1 MATDALSYTG
11 INRAYSDFAGS
22 RACEELI
29 NLRPATE
36 GVVPVKEALVRMSN
50 VPYHRVFIH
59 YTTSGPK
66 YVAIGRNNADVY
78 AKHLVYDEENETWT
92 EAKTLFSIS
101 APNPIAAKDLLE
113 RTYYASA
120 GNVLLFSL
128 CDPENS
134 VFENRAFT
142 WKWSD
147 RAFLVDG
154 QYVGGETY
162 VPTVADAPDV
172 SFDVKD
178 DNLEAGAT
186 SDIRGV
192 WRSIA
197 HISYD
202 SSVGEC
208 TDAVASGIN
217 AAQEENPDLC
227 FGTFIIA
234 VAFKT
239 TDGNTFWSGQWRVY
253 DPVPTVRSAPDTP
266 YIDESTRTSSI
277 YDAFFEK
284 YGGFGYEAGGTN
296 GDFLNHIYVYG
307 TKVRLEFD
315 QLAQGSWDP
324 DESIIQSL
332 EVYCSKPQCYLDAR
346 SVEPGVGLIRIPGA
360 GNLSDYLLCL
370 PQTRYADMDLGGQLL
385 YRQASIPMASLA
397 EADQTVELS
406 FGGNVQM
413 TEDTLEADAGAL
425 KRYGRL
431 LSYNARF
438 HYFDSVAKMRIG
450 MPSFQVSDVVTTA
463 DVDVFVRYSDPDQTE
478 FVYAG
483 TIEDAGIKT
492 GMTEPRGADVVIA
505 PSLNIKEVVTYFQ
518 LAGVYMVRR
527 YRMSP
532 STSYNF
538 TICTDGCS
546 EDEPSATPNAELE
559 AVKAGSSTIISNGE
573 PDAINVTEQ
582 YNPFVFLVQHSY
594 KAPGNV
600 IDVQPQMAGITD
612 ASYGRDPLSVFTERG
627 VYALTQGSA
636 DVLYGAFLPVSNSVV
651 SRSGGGA
658 LPTEMGIFF
667 LADGALW
674 LLAGRRSTLV
684 SDALHMGPHPYIR
697 TCPGYQKISGGG
709 SATPEYDVSNLVS
722 SSSFE
727 VYVRSGGRL
736 GFNRFRME
744 LLISNRSYPYTYV
757 LSLKYRQWF
766 KIGKCVW
773 QDDISGNLLSTPGT
787 NGTISV
793 LDLSTETD
801 GDVLVHMQTRPFSMG
816 YRYIHMHRI
825 VAMVRASLSRTAG
838 EKLVAGLYG
847 SDDLQEWKLLAYA
860 KRPGS
865 ASRDPLKVSQ
875 LRTTSASRSW
885 RYYTVCVGG
894 VVPTDTD
901 LGPVVVDYEPVI
913 RRIG

>member
-50 VPYHRVFIH
+50 VPYYRVFIH

-66 YVAIGRNNADVY
+66 YIAIGRNNADVY
-78 AKHLVYDEENETWT
+78 AKLLEYDEENETWT
-92 EAKTLFSIS
+92 VAETLFSIS
-101 APNPIAAKDLLE
+101 APDPIAAKDLLE
-113 RTYYASA
+113 RTYYAAA

-128 CDPENS
+128 CDPDNS

-142 WKWSD
+142 WKQN
-147 RAFLVDG
+147 G
-154 QYVGGETY
+154 QGAMAY
-162 VPTVADAPDV
+162 VPTEADAP
-172 SFDVKD
+172 S
-178 DNLEAGAT
+178 
-186 SDIRGV
+186 
-192 WRSIA
+192 
-197 HISYD
+197 ISYAVTAEPETVQADVLRAQSNASPAEVQEAVD
-202 SSVGEC
+202 SALNEIQERNPSLCVGP
-208 TDAVASGIN
+208 V
-217 AAQEENPDLC
+217 L
-227 FGTFIIA
+227 IA
-234 VAFKT
+234 TAYKT
-239 TDGNTFWSGQWRVY
+239 ADGSTFWTRSFRLY
-253 DPVPTVRSAPDTP
+253 DPVPDVGTSYPPYVDAETTWTGPSSDPERDWDAYFDKYGHAYETVAEGSDGDNPAVKVTGTKVTLTFPKINDGPTTPQWNKDTSIIRSIEVYASKPVPYLDT
-266 YIDESTRTSSI
+266 SAA
-277 YDAFFEK
+277 YDAFFK
-284 YGGFGYEAGGTN
+284 SFGF
-296 GDFLNHIYVYG
+296 V
-307 TKVRLEFD
+307 
-315 QLAQGSWDP
+315 W
-324 DESIIQSL
+324 
-332 EVYCSKPQCYLDAR
+332 
-346 SVEPGVGLIRIPGA
+346 
-360 GNLSDYLLCL
+360 CL
-370 PQTRYADMDLGGQLL
+370 PQRKYSEMDLGGQLL
-385 YRQASIPMASLA
+385 YLQASIPLESLEKGA
-397 EADQTVELS
+397 QDVELT
-406 FGGNVQM
+406 FGGNVQA
-413 TEDTLEADAGAL
+413 TGETLEADAGRVV
-425 KRYGRL
+425 RYGRI

-438 HYFDSVAKMRIG
+438 HFFGSVAHIELG
-450 MPSFQVSDVVTTA
+450 GVSFSQEEEGTT
-463 DVDVFVRYSDPDQTE
+463 DGVNVLVRYEDGERGGLYRVGQPGLYDTPAY
-478 FVYAG
+478 FVVAQS
-483 TIEDAGIKT
+483 INVKE
-492 GMTEPRGADVVIA
+492 VIA
-505 PSLNIKEVVTYFQ
+505 YQRTGSTRWIRK
-518 LAGVYMVRR
+518 
-527 YRMSP
+527 YRMKAS
-532 STSYNF
+532 SSYNF
-538 TICTDGCS
+538 SYC
-546 EDEPSATPNAELE
+546 DEGPYFDDTLSGESGE
-559 AVKAGSSTIISNGE
+559 IVQYDAVTSNSFDASE

-651 SRSGGGA
+651 SRAGGGA

-709 SATPEYDVSNLVS
+709 TATPEYDVSGLVS

-727 VYVRSGGRL
+727 AYVRSGGRL

-744 LLISNRSYPYTYV
+744 LLISNRTYPYTYV

-793 LDLSTETD
+793 LDLSTETA

-885 RYYTVCVGG
+885 RYYTVCIGG

-901 LGPVVVDYEPVI
+901 LGPIVVDYEPVI